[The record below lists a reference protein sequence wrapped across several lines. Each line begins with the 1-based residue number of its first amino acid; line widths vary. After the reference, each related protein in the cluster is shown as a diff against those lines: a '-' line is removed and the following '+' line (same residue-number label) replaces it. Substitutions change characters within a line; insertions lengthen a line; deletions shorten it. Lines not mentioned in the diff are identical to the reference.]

1 MSCEVESSARS
12 GALRERSEPRGG
24 VGRGAALSRR
34 AGRSRDLPAAKRINQ
49 AGLTIIEMMVVVV
62 IIAIGASAASYGLG
76 SLSKTA
82 LQSACVR
89 LASLSRY
96 AYHRALTQSTTV
108 RVTFDLDSEKFSV
121 SEAHGR
127 VTLVRSDA
135 AMRTEAERAAEDE
148 KDRHADERSRAP
160 EDDGSGAG
168 VDPWEAAKQ
177 KVEKPDLLTL
187 PPSPFRPISSPNGKV
202 IERFKTQPVG
212 DGVGVAK
219 LIVAHEAKPKTE
231 GKADLFYFPNGQT
244 QHAVIQLNDRDNI
257 IYSVEIHPL
266 TGRGTIRN
274 TPYEPEVLMDDPTQ
288 RNEDA
293 TELEDRGT

>member
-1 MSCEVESSARS
+1 
-12 GALRERSEPRGG
+12 
-24 VGRGAALSRR
+24 
-34 AGRSRDLPAAKRINQ
+34 
-49 AGLTIIEMMVVVV
+49 MMVVVV

-76 SLSKTA
+76 ALSRTS

-89 LASLSRY
+89 IASLSRY

-108 RVTFDLDSEKFSV
+108 RVTFDLDNETYAV

-135 AMRTEAERAAEDE
+135 PMRTEADRAKEDE
-148 KDRHADERSRAP
+148 KDRGSDERPVP

-168 VDPWEAAKQ
+168 IDPWEAAKQ
-177 KVEKPDLLTL
+177 RVEKPDVLTL
-187 PPSPFRPISSPNGKV
+187 PPSPFSPITSANGKPV
-202 IERFKTQPVG
+202 ERFKTQPIG
-212 DGVGVAK
+212 DGVGIAK

-231 GKADLFYFPNGQT
+231 GKADLFFFSNGQT
-244 QHAVIQLNDRDNI
+244 QHAVLQLNDRDNI

-293 TELEDRGT
+293 TEVEDRGS

>member
-1 MSCEVESSARS
+1 VK
-12 GALRERSEPRGG
+12 
-24 VGRGAALSRR
+24 RR
-34 AGRSRDLPAAKRINQ
+34 RRQ

-62 IIAIGASAASYGLG
+62 IIAISASAASIGLG
-76 SLSKTA
+76 ALSKTS

-96 AYHRALTQSTTV
+96 AYHRSLTNSTTV
-108 RVTFDLDSEKFSV
+108 RVTFDLDNETFAV

-135 AMRTEAERAAEDE
+135 PMRTEAERAAKDE
-148 KDRHADERSRAP
+148 KEHHKDDPDFA

-168 VDPWEAAKQ
+168 IDPWEAAKQ
-177 KVEKPDLLTL
+177 RVEKPDLLTL
-187 PPSPFRPISSPNGKV
+187 PPSPFSPVMSPSGKV
-202 IERFKTQPVG
+202 VERFKTQPVG
-212 DGVGVAK
+212 DGVLIHK
-219 LIVAHEAKPKTE
+219 LIVAHEAKAKVE
-231 GKADLFYFPNGQT
+231 GKADLFYFSSGLT
-244 QHAVIQLNDRDNI
+244 QHAVVQLADRDNT

-293 TELEDRGT
+293 SELEDRQ